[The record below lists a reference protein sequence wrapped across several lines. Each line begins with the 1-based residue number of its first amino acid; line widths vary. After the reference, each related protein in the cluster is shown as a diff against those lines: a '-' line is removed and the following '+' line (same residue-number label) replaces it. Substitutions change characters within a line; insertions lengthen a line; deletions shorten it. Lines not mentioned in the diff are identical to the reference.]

1 MTLINNL
8 YISPVKSLSF
18 SNSMRLFV
26 KKDTG
31 ILGDRSFAFTRGV
44 NKKTSEIYES
54 NPSKREL
61 KYFLNLK
68 NSPFLNKYNFKLENN
83 ELHVFL
89 GENLI
94 NKIDV
99 NSPKSKEDFCK
110 SFVKIERGI
119 KKMIYLINNKNS
131 PFFDTMPS
139 NSISLINLN
148 SIKDF
153 ELKSSLKI
161 SHKRFR
167 GNIYVNELKPW
178 DEFTWINKEILI
190 NKCLFKVTNKISR
203 CSATNLVPKTDK
215 SDINIPMKLKKI
227 YNHIF
232 MGIYLKPL
240 SDGQISQGDNVF
252 LKNGC

>member
-1 MTLINNL
+1 MTLIHKL
-8 YISPVKSLSF
+8 YFSPVKSLSF
-18 SNSMRLFV
+18 SNSMGLFV

-31 ILGDRSFAFTRGV
+31 ILGDRAFAFTREI
-44 NKKTSEIYES
+44 NKKMSEIYES

-83 ELHVFL
+83 ELNVFL
-89 GENLI
+89 CENLI
-94 NKIDV
+94 NKIDI

-110 SFVKIERGI
+110 SFAKVETGI
-119 KKMIYLINNKNS
+119 KKMPYLINNRNH

-139 NSISLINLN
+139 NTVSLINLN

-153 ELKSSLKI
+153 ELKSSLTI

-167 GNIYVNELKPW
+167 GNIYINGLKPW
-178 DEFTWINKEILI
+178 DEFSWINKKILI
-190 NKCLFKVTNKISR
+190 NKCLFKVTNKIQR
-203 CSATNLVPKTDK
+203 CSATNLIPKTDK

-240 SDGQISQGDNVF
+240 CDGQINQGDNVV
-252 LKNGC
+252 LVNGY